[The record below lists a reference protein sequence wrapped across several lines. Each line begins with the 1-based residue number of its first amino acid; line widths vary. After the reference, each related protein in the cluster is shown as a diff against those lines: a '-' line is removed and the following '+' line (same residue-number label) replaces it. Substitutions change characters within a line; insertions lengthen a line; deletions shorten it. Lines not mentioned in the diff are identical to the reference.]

1 MVTADATA
9 YPDGDRRVDPRAWWS
24 LSSDDQGQPEDPA
37 QDAQGLALEER
48 PILSSLH
55 AAHVGAMDTQY
66 LGEGFLT
73 EVSLRLAIC
82 RSTDL

>member
-9 YPDGDRRVDPRAWWS
+9 YPDGDLRVDPRAWWS
-24 LSSDDQGQPEDPA
+24 LSSTDQGQ
-37 QDAQGLALEER
+37 
-48 PILSSLH
+48 SSLH

-82 RSTDL
+82 RMSSIGCCYERPRTRETR